1 MAKPMMIV
9 GVELIRP
16 DCYVMSDIKD
26 PCVSYNCGVQGTVF
40 RIVRSN

>member
-1 MAKPMMIV
+1 MARPMMIV

-26 PCVSYNCGVQGTVF
+26 LCVS
-40 RIVRSN
+40 